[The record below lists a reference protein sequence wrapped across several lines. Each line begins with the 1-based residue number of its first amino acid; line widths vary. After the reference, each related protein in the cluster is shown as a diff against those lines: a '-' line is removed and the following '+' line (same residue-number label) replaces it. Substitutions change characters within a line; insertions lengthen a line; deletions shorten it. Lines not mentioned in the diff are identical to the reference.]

1 MSLESVLLIAFG
13 GIVTGILGALFG
25 IGGGIFLIPYLVLLL
40 GVPMHQAIA
49 TSIVAVIATSSAAA
63 SVNVGRGF
71 TNLRLGVLLETA
83 TTTGALLGGLTANVL
98 SESVLS
104 RLFGALLLFVAAV
117 MVWSIRRPEEA
128 ATSTRS
134 GDRGKLE
141 TSYYDPAI
149 GEEIRYRVVRVPAGL
164 GASFFAGGI
173 SGLLGVGG
181 GIIKVPAMNLLCG
194 VPIKAAAATS
204 NFMIGVTALASVF
217 IYYAHGHVN
226 PLVTGAG
233 VVGVLGGSLLG
244 TYLSGKLHGK
254 LIAGLFAVIMIL
266 VAVKMLLRP

>member
-104 RLFGALLLFVAAV
+104 RLFG
-117 MVWSIRRPEEA
+117 
-128 ATSTRS
+128 
-134 GDRGKLE
+134 
-141 TSYYDPAI
+141 
-149 GEEIRYRVVRVPAGL
+149 
-164 GASFFAGGI
+164 
-173 SGLLGVGG
+173 
-181 GIIKVPAMNLLCG
+181 
-194 VPIKAAAATS
+194 
-204 NFMIGVTALASVF
+204 
-217 IYYAHGHVN
+217 
-226 PLVTGAG
+226 
-233 VVGVLGGSLLG
+233 
-244 TYLSGKLHGK
+244 
-254 LIAGLFAVIMIL
+254 
-266 VAVKMLLRP
+266 

>member
-1 MSLESVLLIAFG
+1 
-13 GIVTGILGALFG
+13 
-25 IGGGIFLIPYLVLLL
+25 
-40 GVPMHQAIA
+40 
-49 TSIVAVIATSSAAA
+49 
-63 SVNVGRGF
+63 
-71 TNLRLGVLLETA
+71 
-83 TTTGALLGGLTANVL
+83 
-98 SESVLS
+98 
-104 RLFGALLLFVAAV
+104 
-117 MVWSIRRPEEA
+117 
-128 ATSTRS
+128 
-134 GDRGKLE
+134 
-141 TSYYDPAI
+141 
-149 GEEIRYRVVRVPAGL
+149 
-164 GASFFAGGI
+164 
-173 SGLLGVGG
+173 
-181 GIIKVPAMNLLCG
+181 MNLLCG